1 MKQGEPFPSPPT
13 RNFKR
18 AVPAADARS
27 CPRCWSSRLP
37 PLSMCPPLGTHS
49 DSASE
54 LKRDL
59 RVSPDRPASFT
70 EPRNGSAESLLPLFF
85 NFHLLKSFSVV
96 LQSPGSIL
104 SLFLFVSPQHTDAFG
119 ICTPRAT
126 STFIRHVRETRSR
139 PVEEAAGGSRRG
151 CRRGSRT
158 RTR

>member
-1 MKQGEPFPSPPT
+1 MLKLS
-13 RNFKR
+13 
-18 AVPAADARS
+18 AASSLHVPAARHTQRFRVRIKTGPPRFTRS
-27 CPRCWSSRLP
+27 PGVVHRAAQRKCGEPSS
-37 PLSMCPPLGTHS
+37 S
-49 DSASE
+49 
-54 LKRDL
+54 
-59 RVSPDRPASFT
+59 
-70 EPRNGSAESLLPLFF
+70 FF